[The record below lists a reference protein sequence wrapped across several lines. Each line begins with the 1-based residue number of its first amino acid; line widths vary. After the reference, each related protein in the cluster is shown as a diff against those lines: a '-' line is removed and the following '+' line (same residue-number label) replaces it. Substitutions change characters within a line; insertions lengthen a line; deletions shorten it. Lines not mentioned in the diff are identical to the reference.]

1 MIAYNSDSVGDRIER
16 REEQMANGLTR
27 RRVLITGVTL
37 TAAVSIAGTFATARS
52 AKAEEQI
59 ESITWALTS
68 IPHTLFTPNAW
79 QINTGAI
86 MSLVQEGPLAFG
98 DNLALE
104 PASADKWEQVD
115 PTTIKYH
122 LRTGVKFGDGSPL
135 TADDIVATFNY
146 HMRPESGSQL
156 ASFYSSVATVEAT
169 APDEVTV
176 KLKAPNVQF
185 AYTAAHMAGFVF
197 KKEQLADKNIGTP
210 EVLPQ
215 GTGPYKLV
223 EFVPTDHVTLEAR
236 DDYWGPKPVVKRI
249 TIQAIPD
256 RQARLLAMQSGEIDG
271 TFDLAI
277 SDVDQWKA
285 LGNVDIVT
293 APSLGVFLLTL
304 DHSVPPF
311 DDIHVRRAV
320 AHAVDKDGLV
330 KALLKGNGEAAT
342 ALNPREMWSGVLS
355 SDEVRAFYATLPS
368 YPFDLAKAKAELA
381 QSRHPDGFDV
391 TIPASTADPY
401 MVNIMQSV
409 VENLKQIGIR
419 ARTQEI
425 DHNTWLAQ
433 YFRHENL
440 GMQIMGYYPDFADAA
455 NYPYLFFS
463 SATAVKNGLNASNF
477 KNAEVDAFLKT
488 ANEQAD
494 PKARAEAL
502 KGVFK
507 IANEAVA
514 VVPIFCPDSAMA
526 INNKYKLTGYTAFWM
541 NSPWA
546 IRGFGL
552 K

>member
-1 MIAYNSDSVGDRIER
+1 
-16 REEQMANGLTR
+16 MANGLTR
-27 RRVLITGVTL
+27 RRVLITGMTL
-37 TAAVSIAGTFATARS
+37 TAAVSIAGISAIAPS

-59 ESITWALTS
+59 EWIKVALPNLPDTLF
-68 IPHTLFTPNAW
+68 IPHAW
-79 QINTGAI
+79 TTYMGAI

-98 DNLALE
+98 DDLALE

-135 TADDIVATFNY
+135 TADDIVATFKY
-146 HMRPESGSQL
+146 HMRPDSGSQL

-210 EVLPQ
+210 EVLPL

-256 RQARLLAMQSGEIDG
+256 RQARLLAMQSGEIDVA
-271 TFDLAI
+271 FDIAM
-277 SDVDQWKA
+277 SDVDQLKA

-304 DHSVPPF
+304 DHSAPPF

-320 AHAVDKDGLV
+320 AYAVDREGLV

-342 ALNPREMWSGVLS
+342 ALNPPEIWPGVLRS
-355 SDEVRAFYATLPS
+355 
-368 YPFDLAKAKAELA
+368 
-381 QSRHPDGFDV
+381 
-391 TIPASTADPY
+391 
-401 MVNIMQSV
+401 
-409 VENLKQIGIR
+409 
-419 ARTQEI
+419 
-425 DHNTWLAQ
+425 
-433 YFRHENL
+433 
-440 GMQIMGYYPDFADAA
+440 
-455 NYPYLFFS
+455 
-463 SATAVKNGLNASNF
+463 
-477 KNAEVDAFLKT
+477 
-488 ANEQAD
+488 
-494 PKARAEAL
+494 
-502 KGVFK
+502 
-507 IANEAVA
+507 
-514 VVPIFCPDSAMA
+514 
-526 INNKYKLTGYTAFWM
+526 
-541 NSPWA
+541 
-546 IRGFGL
+546 
-552 K
+552 